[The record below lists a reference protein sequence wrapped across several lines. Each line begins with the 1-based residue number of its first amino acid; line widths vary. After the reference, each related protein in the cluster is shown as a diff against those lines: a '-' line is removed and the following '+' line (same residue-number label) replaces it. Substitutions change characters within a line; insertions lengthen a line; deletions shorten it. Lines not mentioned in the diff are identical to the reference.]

1 MRTLLILNGP
11 NLARLGSRK
20 PEIYGRVTM
29 LEIIEQL
36 RILAMEREWQLD
48 AFQSNHEGELID
60 YLESRRH
67 VDALVLNP
75 GALMM
80 AGWSLRDA
88 LEDFPAPW
96 IEVHLSNIWS
106 REPFRHA
113 SILSSLAVGVVA
125 GLGSEGYR
133 LAAMTLMRGADEPP
147 DQVSGDADRQPVEA
161 PV

>member
-20 PEIYGRVTM
+20 PEIYGRVSL
-29 LEIIEQL
+29 LEIVEQL
-36 RILAMEREWQLD
+36 RILAMEREWQVD

-60 YLESRRH
+60 YLQERRN

-75 GALMM
+75 GALMI

-96 IEVHLSNIWS
+96 IEVHLSNVWS
-106 REPFRHA
+106 REPFRHS
-113 SILSSLAVGVVA
+113 SILSPLAVGVVA

-133 LAAMTLMRGADEPP
+133 LAAMALMQAAEGRPN
-147 DQVSGDADRQPVEA
+147 QVSSDAGMQSVGA
-161 PV
+161 TA